1 MSISSA
7 SGGTPTPATTDG
19 VSLPSQGTDGSAA
32 GGGGSSAAGVGG
44 QQGTDNANAI
54 VVEGEEAQDEDGQPS
69 GKRKKC
75 TSDVWQYF
83 DKKKLIIE
91 DNGKT
96 SSDLGPL
103 HFS

>member
-1 MSISSA
+1 VSISSA

-69 GKRKKC
+69 GKRKKKC

-83 DKKKLIIE
+83 DKKKLII
-91 DNGKT
+91 GKT